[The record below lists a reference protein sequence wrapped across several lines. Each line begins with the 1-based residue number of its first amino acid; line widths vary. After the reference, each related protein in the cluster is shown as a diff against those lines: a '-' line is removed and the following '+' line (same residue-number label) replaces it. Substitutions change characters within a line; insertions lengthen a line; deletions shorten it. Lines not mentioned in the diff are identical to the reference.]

1 MKTIKKFI
9 DDWRQETYV
18 RMSHAQEERER
29 KILHLTE
36 KKLDELEKII
46 T

>member
-18 RMSHAQEERER
+18 RMGHAQEERER

>member
-18 RMSHAQEERER
+18 RMGHAQEERER
-29 KILHLTE
+29 KIFTPYRKE
-36 KKLDELEKII
+36 